1 MPALRRPSAHEDLHR
16 RCFAF
21 VDLGLRSTDTTLND
35 AFWFQVLELLLDDLD
50 VLDAAYP
57 FMTDETRDYV
67 LEKLTDFGVPLTP
80 PLVSMGREQLT
91 GAGSPP
97 PEVPA
102 GLAAVPVPPPAPG
115 LLVVS
120 SAQTVTRAAG
130 RASPERPRP
139 CGSRALS
146 AGR

>member
-1 MPALRRPSAHEDLHR
+1 MPASAMTRSNMQEILLDTVPETAEPLRLLAEEDADGKVLLFPLLRDDFANPLVMPALRRPSAHEDLLR

-35 AFWFQVLELLLDDLD
+35 AFWFQVLKLLLDDLD

-80 PLVSMGREQLT
+80 HWSAW
-91 GAGSPP
+91 AGS
-97 PEVPA
+97 
-102 GLAAVPVPPPAPG
+102 
-115 LLVVS
+115 S
-120 SAQTVTRAAG
+120 
-130 RASPERPRP
+130 
-139 CGSRALS
+139 
-146 AGR
+146 